1 MHLEDMATLS
11 LLSGVPRQHLIDIW
25 REAVA
30 RRPGADPPGIG
41 DLLARLGRGAPPSAA
56 VAGAKAGAAAALA
69 RAREA
74 GIVPVSWLDPAY
86 PGALASIPDPPL
98 VLWVRGRPASL
109 AVPAVAIV
117 GSRAA
122 SAYAVEVGRRLAADL
137 AARGVLVVSGLARG
151 VDSAA
156 HRGAIEGGGE
166 TVAVLGSG
174 PDVIYPPEHTPL
186 AREICGR
193 GAVVSECAP
202 GTPPRKAHFPQRN
215 RIISGLSL
223 ALVVVEAS
231 ERSGSLITAG
241 CALEQGR
248 DVMVVP
254 GNVLSGRNRGSHA
267 LLKDGAK
274 VVESAD
280 DILEEFGPGRGG
292 GSSRPGRPGADSLVG
307 RMEPGEAY
315 DLDALEELSGV
326 AGAKLLPRLLE
337 LELQG
342 QIRRAGGGRFF
353 RPAGRW

>member
-1 MHLEDMATLS
+1 LRLEDVATLS
-11 LLSGVPRQHLIDIW
+11 LLPGIPRQRLMEVW
-25 REAVA
+25 REAAWGRHCVE
-30 RRPGADPPGIG
+30 PGCSG
-41 DLLARLGRGAPPSAA
+41 LLARLGPQAPAAAA
-56 VAGAKAGAAAALA
+56 VAEARKAAAEALA
-69 RAREA
+69 RARRF
-74 GIVPVSWLDPAY
+74 GIVPISWLDPGY
-86 PGALASIPDPPL
+86 PGVLAAIADPPL
-98 VLWVRGRPASL
+98 VLWVRG
-109 AVPAVAIV
+109 AVSRLSGPAVAIV

-137 AARGVLVVSGLARG
+137 ATRGVLVVSGLARG

-156 HRGAIEGGGE
+156 HRGALEGGGA

-174 PDVIYPPEHTPL
+174 PDVIYPAEHGAL
-186 AREICGR
+186 AEAIRGR
-193 GAVVSECAP
+193 GAVVSELPP
-202 GTPPRKAHFPQRN
+202 GTPPRKEHFPQRN

-231 ERSGSLITAG
+231 ERSGSLITAR

-274 VVESAD
+274 MVERAD
-280 DILEEFGPGRGG
+280 DILEDFGWAAGG
-292 GSSRPGRPGADSLVG
+292 GAARPGRPGADPLVG

-315 DLDALEELSGV
+315 DLDALAELSGV

-342 QIRRAGGGRFF
+342 EICRAGGGRFV
-353 RPAGRW
+353 RPAAR